1 MERLEYDAI
10 IIGAG
15 FAGLGAARA
24 LRERGARFLVLEARD
39 RVGGRVHT
47 TACASS
53 GSMMRID
60 LGASWITGEDGNSL
74 LALARENGV
83 RVTESKTHDVTLF
96 TRAKRLDPV
105 ETARVCR
112 VYDEAILRIPSIPH
126 EAGASLKS
134 LVTAASEACGH
145 DPHDAAIAR
154 AYAATMI
161 GSVYASELRELHG
174 LHYDEPRCDGR
185 EFTVDDGFEA
195 VLRCAVRDAGGVEA
209 MRLSCPIA
217 KIEQRAMG
225 GGADVVVAVSGER
238 LSARCVI
245 CTVPLGVLKASLAG
259 DLAALSFVPPLPER
273 TSLAIQR
280 LGFGNMEKLVGV
292 FAADPAPDVNSCFAF
307 LDLDADVGGNEA
319 LFPANYFSKRT
330 LADGTTA
337 VCALCVGDASAAV
350 SRLSDD
356 AARAAYLNQLSRMFC
371 VDMPPCIYFTRTAW
385 SADPWARGSYSYLG
399 TAAEPA
405 NRAVLCE
412 PLWDGV
418 LWLAGEHA
426 TEMDSGYTHGAFDC
440 GLRAASAAISCFPV
454 GQLSSLS
461 GSSPRSGAV
470 EKCSET

>member
-1 MERLEYDAI
+1 MERFEYDAI

-15 FAGLGAARA
+15 LAGLGAARA
-24 LRERGARFLVLEARD
+24 LRERGARFVVLEARD

-47 TACASS
+47 IACTSS
-53 GSMMRID
+53 GSTMHID

-83 RVTESKTHDVTLF
+83 GATESKTHDVTLF
-96 TRAKRLDPV
+96 TRARRLDPV
-105 ETARVCR
+105 EAARVSR
-112 VYDEAILRIPSIPH
+112 AYDEAIHRIPSIPQG
-126 EAGASLKS
+126 EGASLES

-145 DPHDAAIAR
+145 NPHDAASTQ

-161 GSVYASELRELHG
+161 GSVYASELRDLHG

-209 MRLSCPIA
+209 MRLSFPVA
-217 KIEQRAMG
+217 KIEQRAGG
-225 GGADVVVAVSGER
+225 GGADVVAVSGER

-245 CTVPLGVLKASLAG
+245 CTVPLSVLKASLAG
-259 DLAALSFVPPLPER
+259 ELAALSFVPPLPER

-280 LGFGNMEKLVGV
+280 LGFGNMEKLVGI
-292 FAADPAPDVNSCFAF
+292 FAADPAPDVNPCFAF
-307 LDLDADVGGNEA
+307 LELDTDIGGREA
-319 LFPANYFSKRT
+319 LFPARYFSKRT

-337 VCALCVGDASAAV
+337 VCALCVGDASATV

-356 AARAAYLNQLSRMFC
+356 AAKAAYLHQLSRMFRAE
-371 VDMPPCIYFTRTAW
+371 MPPCLFFTRTAW
-385 SADPWARGSYSYLG
+385 AADPWARGSYSFLA

-405 NRAVLCE
+405 SRTVLCE

-426 TEMDSGYTHGAFDC
+426 TEMDSGYTHGAFDS
-440 GLRAASAAISCFPV
+440 GLRAASAATSCVPAGHFE
-454 GQLSSLS
+454 
-461 GSSPRSGAV
+461 A
-470 EKCSET
+470 